1 MARVNHKKV
10 KQLLNEKRSKITDR
24 QFFSSRIL
32 AGYFE
37 DLAAAQTRRYHYN
50 RRVRVQLTWSP
61 KDSTVAYTDNAT
73 VLINTGHPMVTA
85 VKGRE
90 NRFQIIMGLFAHEL
104 GHVLYTDF
112 LVSQTYANSL
122 MRGRW
127 YPEDPVWP
135 TTADSCREQDFWD
148 YLKADTKNGEVI
160 RQIVHFISNVLED
173 GYIEN
178 RILAQFPGSLGYGL
192 EQLRALQLEQ
202 IPTVTQLIE
211 REENGD
217 QLFFESFLQMLL
229 SYAKYGLI
237 KYGDEPL
244 SDPRV
249 QLVFSLIH
257 EVDEALR
264 NPSGKERL
272 RATSL
277 VLIRCWDSVK
287 ELAEKIEEKEK
298 ELEAAGNF
306 GGISAAAGT
315 VLIAVAG
322 SSARG
327 EGSSPA
333 AGVPTGHVV
342 SMTAA
347 AREQTRQEAKTEE
360 KGSPENSEEEP
371 DAEKPAF
378 HGSTEE
384 QDENQ
389 TELNADLMEPIS
401 MEGASKT
408 NVQDHETGR
417 ISLTHTDSCAE
428 PGGDGSVEVD
438 NDYRREQNARAAED
452 IERILER
459 MAEKAATQELESER
473 LRELNDAAQSIS
485 YGDIHQGIPIRI
497 NRIADVDEELV
508 DQYNA
513 VSGPLLTISRQ
524 LQRNLVRQLKEDR
537 RGGKMTGLLMGRRLE
552 THALHRNDG
561 KVFYKNSLPN
571 EMPELAVTLLLDE
584 SGSMS
589 SADRATYARASAII
603 LYDFCQS
610 LGIPVMVYGHT
621 TGSDNCVE
629 LFSYA
634 EFESFDRD
642 DKYRMMD
649 ISARG
654 SNRDGAALRFVAE
667 QLLKRQETV
676 KLLILVSDG
685 QPAAGGYYGTA
696 AEEDLRGIKQEYR
709 RKGILLV
716 AAAIGDDK
724 PSIERIYGDSFLDI
738 TDLNQLPAKLTAV
751 VKRHINL

>member
-50 RRVRVQLTWSP
+50 RRVRVQLCWAP
-61 KDSTVAYTDNAT
+61 RGNTVACTDNLS
-73 VLINTGHPMVTA
+73 VIINTGHPMVTA

-90 NRFQIIMGLFAHEL
+90 NRFQIILGLFAHEL

-112 LVSQTYANSL
+112 LASQTYANSL
-122 MRGRW
+122 ERGRW

-135 TTADSCREQDFWD
+135 TTADSRREQDFWE
-148 YLKADTKNGEVI
+148 YLKEDPKNGEVI

-217 QLFFESFLQMLL
+217 QTFFESILQMLL
-229 SYAKYGLI
+229 SYAKYGQI

-249 QLVFSLIH
+249 QLVFSLIAA
-257 EVDEALR
+257 VDEVLL

-287 ELAEKIEEKEK
+287 ELAEKIKEKEK

-306 GGISAAAGT
+306 EGISAAAGA
-315 VLIAVAG
+315 VLISVAG
-322 SSARG
+322 STARG
-327 EGSSPA
+327 EGSTSVAEGA
-333 AGVPTGHVV
+333 APKILSV
-342 SMTAA
+342 TAA
-347 AREQTRQEAKTEE
+347 AREETRKESGAAVKAESDRPKEKPDLAEAEGSVLCEE
-360 KGSPENSEEEP
+360 K
-371 DAEKPAF
+371 
-378 HGSTEE
+378 
-384 QDENQ
+384 DENQ
-389 TELNADLMEPIS
+389 TRLDAEGLELTPL
-401 MEGASKT
+401 EGTAKST
-408 NVQDHETGR
+408 VQEDETGR
-417 ISLTHTDSCAE
+417 IPLTHTESCEGA
-428 PGGDGSVEVD
+428 GGDGSVEH
-438 NDYRREQNARAAED
+438 NREYQREQNDRAAED
-452 IERILER
+452 IERILDR
-459 MAEKAATQELESER
+459 MAEKAAAQELESER

-485 YGDIHQGIPIRI
+485 YGDIHQGIPIRV
-497 NRIADVDEELV
+497 NRITDVDEELV

-524 LQRNLVRQLKEDR
+524 LQRNLVRQLKEER

-552 THALHRNDG
+552 THALHRQDG
-561 KVFYKNSLPN
+561 KVFCKNTLPS
-571 EMPELAVTLLLDE
+571 EMPELAVALLLDE

-610 LGIPVMVYGHT
+610 LDIPVMVYGHS
-621 TGSDNCVE
+621 TGYGETVE
-629 LFSYA
+629 LYSYA

-642 DKYRMMD
+642 DKYRLMD
-649 ISARG
+649 IDARA

-667 QLLKRQETV
+667 QLLRRRETV

-709 RKGILLV
+709 RKGILFV

-738 TDLNQLPAKLTAV
+738 TDLNQLPTRLTAV
-751 VKRHINL
+751 VKRHINI